1 MASKIN
7 RIDATLFA
15 VTVLIWGTTW
25 FVILG
30 QLGVVH
36 PVVSV
41 GWRFLLACLVVFGI
55 CVIRTERLVL
65 TLSEHALCVLLGLF
79 LFCLNYGLF
88 YTASLSLTTGLIS
101 IVFSTMVFWNALGAR
116 LIMGAPLEVRSL
128 LGGVIGVFGLLV
140 LFRAELLTFEWRSEG
155 SLALLFCLI
164 GTVSASSGNLVSAW
178 LQRHN
183 MTVWNSTAYG
193 MLYGTL
199 LTFGYAALQG
209 LKIQFEWTAIYVVS
223 LLYLVVFGSVIAF
236 GSYLTLIGRIG
247 PGRAAYTSVVFPVV
261 AVLVSVLFEGYQITL
276 LALIAIALVIAGN
289 WLALSKPSS
298 QNSPCGAQ
306 SR

>member
-1 MASKIN
+1 M
-7 RIDATLFA
+7 
-15 VTVLIWGTTW
+15 
-25 FVILG
+25 
-30 QLGVVH
+30 
-36 PVVSV
+36 
-41 GWRFLLACLVVFGI
+41 
-55 CVIRTERLVL
+55 
-65 TLSEHALCVLLGLF
+65 
-79 LFCLNYGLF
+79 
-88 YTASLSLTTGLIS
+88 
-101 IVFSTMVFWNALGAR
+101 
-116 LIMGAPLEVRSL
+116 EVRSL

-140 LFRAELLTFEWRSEG
+140 LFQAELLTFEWRSEG

-178 LQRHN
+178 LQRRS

-209 LKIQFEWTAIYVVS
+209 LQIQFEWTAIYVVS

-247 PGRAAYTSVVFPVV
+247 PGRAAYTSVAFPVV
-261 AVLVSVLFEGYQITL
+261 AILVSVLFEGYQITL

-289 WLALSKPSS
+289 WLALSKPKI
-298 QNSPCGAQ
+298 QKSPCAAQ